1 MLVKTLLFLLVL
13 FPLLVSG
20 QTNTNNPFSSRGIGE
35 TNPLTHSIFG
45 ALGNVSTALIDSAQ
59 LNPENPSSYS
69 FLGKGQ
75 PIFSIGLA
83 SNFSNFKQDKITSAA
98 HFLSINHLT
107 LGMAVSKRFGICFGL
122 KPYAST
128 GYQLQSN
135 QISGKD
141 TLIKDTLNY
150 SYTGSG
156 GFSNA
161 YFGLA
166 IKLLTHHRHHLSL
179 GSNFGYIF
187 GTNSNEITTTMSTA
201 TLGGIRDQTL
211 QIKALNIDFGASY
224 LYRIT
229 SDHDLV
235 LGITYTPTQSF
246 SSTYNNTLIYAGNTK
261 NVLGNDTL
269 QNTTL
274 HGNLKTASTL
284 SFGFK
289 YDFTKKNK
297 EINNSNK
304 SPQLQLSGEI
314 KLTDWNTYN
323 NTFSNETF
331 KNTIQYGLGFQF
343 APHFDFLDRS
353 KDINLI
359 HRMKY
364 RIGGVY
370 QTLPWSDQQ
379 IQLTNKAVTFGVGIP
394 IINQF
399 SSSSINLSCL
409 YGQRWNGL
417 ATTLKEDY
425 FSFNIGVNITPAS
438 YERWFK
444 KNKID

>member
-1 MLVKTLLFLLVL
+1 MLIKTALLLLAL
-13 FPLLVSG
+13 SPLLLNG
-20 QTNTNNPFSSRGIGE
+20 QTNTNTPYSSRGIGE
-35 TNPLTHSIFG
+35 LNPLTHSIFG

-59 LNPENPSSYS
+59 LNPENPSSYA

-83 SNFSNFKQDKITSAA
+83 SNFSKFQQNKITSAA

-107 LGMAVSKRFGICFGL
+107 LGMAVSNRLGICFGL

-128 GYQLQSN
+128 GYEIKS
-135 QISGKD
+135 IGVSEKD
-141 TLIKDTLNY
+141 TVNY
-150 SYTGSG
+150 TYTGSG

-166 IKLLTHHRHHLSL
+166 VKLFTHHKHNVSL
-179 GSNFGYIF
+179 GSNIGYIF
-187 GTNSNEITTTMSTA
+187 GTNSNQLTTSLSNTSY
-201 TLGGIRDQTL
+201 GGIRDRVI
-211 QIKALNIDFGASY
+211 QIKALNTDFGVSY
-224 LYRIT
+224 FYRIAN
-229 SDHDLV
+229 DHDLV
-235 LGITYTPTQSF
+235 LGVTYTPSQSF
-246 SSTYNNTLIYAGNTK
+246 SSSYNNSLIYAQNTN
-261 NVLGNDTL
+261 NVLSNDTL
-269 QNTTL
+269 QNTL
-274 HGNLKTASTL
+274 LSDKIKTASSI

-289 YDFTKKNK
+289 YDFTKKNT

-314 KLTDWNTYN
+314 KLIDWSRYSNKFFSETFN
-323 NTFSNETF
+323 NTV
-331 KNTIQYGLGFQF
+331 QYGLGFQF

-364 RIGGVY
+364 RIGGLY
-370 QTLPWSDQQ
+370 QTLPWSDQA
-379 IQLTNKAVTFGVGIP
+379 IQLINKAFTFGIGIP

-399 SSSSINLSCL
+399 SSSSVNLSCL
-409 YGQRWNGL
+409 LGQRWNGL
-417 ATTLKEDY
+417 ESTLKENY

>member
-1 MLVKTLLFLLVL
+1 MLFKTLLILLAL
-13 FPLLVSG
+13 SPLLLNG
-20 QTNTNNPFSSRGIGE
+20 QTNTNSPYSSRGIGE
-35 TNPLTHSIFG
+35 INPLTHSIFG
-45 ALGNVSTALIDSAQ
+45 ALGNVSSALIDSAQ

-83 SNFSNFKQDKITSAA
+83 SNFSKFQENKTKSSS
-98 HFLSINHLT
+98 HFLSINYLT
-107 LGMAVSKRFGICFGL
+107 LGMAVSNRFGICFGL
-122 KPYAST
+122 KPYSSS
-128 GYQLQSN
+128 GYEVKN
-135 QISGKD
+135 HQITGKD
-141 TLIKDTLNY
+141 TLHYL
-150 SYTGSG
+150 YTGSG

-166 IKLLTHHRHHLSL
+166 IKLITHHKHHLSL
-179 GSNFGYIF
+179 GSNLGYIF
-187 GTNSNEITTTMSTA
+187 GTNSNQIITTLSST
-201 TLGGIRDQTL
+201 TFGGIRDRTL
-211 QIKALNIDFGASY
+211 QIKALNLDYGMSY
-224 LYRIT
+224 LYRIA

-235 LGITYTPTQSF
+235 LGITYTPSQSF
-246 SSTYNNTLIYAGNTK
+246 SSTYNNTLIYAVNTK
-261 NVLGNDTL
+261 NILGNDTL
-269 QNTTL
+269 QNTAL
-274 HGNLKTASTL
+274 KGNIQTASSV

-304 SPQLQLSGEI
+304 SPQLQLSGDI
-314 KLTDWNTYN
+314 KLTDWNSYS
-323 NTFSNETF
+323 NTFTNETF

-353 KDINLI
+353 KNINLI

-379 IQLTNKAVTFGVGIP
+379 IQLTNKALTFGIGIP

-399 SSSSINLSCL
+399 SSSSINLSFL

-417 ATTLKEDY
+417 ETTLRENY
-425 FSFNIGVNITPAS
+425 FSFNFGVNITPAS

>member
-1 MLVKTLLFLLVL
+1 MLVKILLISLALS
-13 FPLLVSG
+13 PLLLNG
-20 QTNTNNPFSSRGIGE
+20 QTNTNNPYSSRGIGE
-35 TNPLTHSIFG
+35 INPLTHSIFG

-83 SNFSNFKQDKITSAA
+83 STFSKFQESTTTSSS
-98 HFLSINHLT
+98 HFLSINYLT
-107 LGMAVSKRFGICFGL
+107 LGMAVNKRFGICFGL

-128 GYQLQSN
+128 GYQLQN
-135 QISGKD
+135 KQISGKD
-141 TLIKDTLNY
+141 TLNY
-150 SYTGSG
+150 TYTGSG

-166 IKLLTHHRHHLSL
+166 FKLITHHRHHLSL
-179 GSNFGYIF
+179 GSNLGYIF
-187 GTNSNEITTTMSTA
+187 GTNSNEITTTMSTSI
-201 TLGGIRDQTL
+201 LGGIRDRSL
-211 QIKALNIDFGASY
+211 QIKALNLDFGASY
-224 LYRIT
+224 LYRIA

-235 LGITYTPTQSF
+235 LGMTYTPSQSF
-246 SSTYNNTLIYAGNTK
+246 SSIYNNTLIYALNT
-261 NVLGNDTL
+261 NNILGNDTL
-269 QNTTL
+269 QNISL
-274 HGNLKTASTL
+274 KGNLKTSSTL
-284 SFGFK
+284 TFGFK

-304 SPQLQLSGEI
+304 SPQLQLSADI
-314 KLTDWNTYN
+314 KLTDWNTYSN
-323 NTFSNETF
+323 SFTNETF

-379 IQLTNKAVTFGVGIP
+379 IQLTNKALTFGLGIP

-417 ATTLKEDY
+417 ETSLKENY
-425 FSFNIGVNITPAS
+425 FSFNFGVNITPAS

>member
-13 FPLLVSG
+13 SPFLLTG
-20 QTNTNNPFSSRGIGE
+20 QTNTNNPFSARGIGE
-35 TNPLTHSIFG
+35 TNPLTHPIFG

-83 SNFSNFKQDKITSAA
+83 SNFSNFKQDKITSTSN
-98 HFLSINHLT
+98 FLSINYLT
-107 LGMAVSKRFGICFGL
+107 LGMAVNKRFGICFGL

-128 GYQLQSN
+128 GYQVKSY
-135 QISGKD
+135 QIFG
-141 TLIKDTLNY
+141 KDTLNY
-150 SYTGSG
+150 IYTGSG

-166 IKLLTHHRHHLSL
+166 YKLVTHHRHHLSL
-179 GSNFGYIF
+179 GSNLGYIF
-187 GTNSNEITTTMSTA
+187 GTNSNEVSTKLSNI
-201 TLGGIRDQTL
+201 TLGGISDRTL
-211 QIKALNIDFGASY
+211 QIKTLNLDFGASY
-224 LYRIT
+224 LYRIA

-235 LGITYTPTQSF
+235 LGITYTPSQSF
-246 SSTYNNTLIYAGNTK
+246 SSIYNNTLIYAKKTND
-261 NVLGNDTL
+261 VSGNDTL
-269 QNTTL
+269 QNISIK
-274 HGNLKTASTL
+274 GNIKTASSIT
-284 SFGFK
+284 FGFK

-314 KLTDWNTYN
+314 KLTDWSAY
-323 NTFSNETF
+323 SNAFTSETF

-359 HRMKY
+359 HRLKY

-379 IQLTNKAVTFGVGIP
+379 IQLTNKALTFGVGIP

-417 ATTLKEDY
+417 ETSLKENY
-425 FSFNIGVNITPAS
+425 FSFNFGVNITPAS

>member
-1 MLVKTLLFLLVL
+1 MLIKTFLFLLVL
-13 FPLLVSG
+13 SPFFIIG

-35 TNPLTHSIFG
+35 INPLTHSIFG
-45 ALGNVSTALIDSAQ
+45 ALGNVSSALIDSAQ
-59 LNPENPSSYS
+59 LNSENPSSYS

-83 SNFSNFKQDKITSAA
+83 SNFSTFKQVNITGAS
-98 HFLSINHLT
+98 HFIAINYLT
-107 LGMAVSKRFGICFGL
+107 LGMAVNQRFGICFGL

-128 GYQLQSN
+128 GYQLKSN
-135 QISGKD
+135 KIAG
-141 TLIKDTLNY
+141 TDTLNY
-150 SYTGSG
+150 LYTGSG

-161 YFGLA
+161 YFGLS
-166 IKLLTHHRHHLSL
+166 IKLLTHHKHHLSI
-179 GSNFGYIF
+179 GSNLGYIF
-187 GTNSNEITTTMSTA
+187 GTNKNEITTTMSTSN
-201 TLGGIRDQTL
+201 LGGIRERTL
-211 QIKALNIDFGASY
+211 QIKAMNIDFGMSY
-224 LYRIT
+224 LYRIA

-235 LGITYTPTQSF
+235 LGLTYTPSQSF
-246 SSTYNNTLIYAGNTK
+246 SSTYNNALIYAVSTN

-269 QNTTL
+269 QNTL
-274 HGNLKTASTL
+274 IKEKIQTAASI

-297 EINNSNK
+297 ELNNSNK
-304 SPQLQLSGEI
+304 SPQLQISGEI
-314 KLTDWNTYN
+314 KLTDWSAYN
-323 NTFSNETF
+323 NPYTVENF
-331 KNTIQYGLGFQF
+331 KNTIQYGVGFQY

-364 RIGGVY
+364 RIGAVY
-370 QTLPWSDQQ
+370 QTLPWFDQQ
-379 IQLTNKAVTFGVGIP
+379 IQLTNKALTFGLGIP

-409 YGQRWNGL
+409 YGQRWNGIE
-417 ATTLKEDY
+417 TSLKENY
-425 FSFNIGVNITPAS
+425 FSFNFGVNITPAS

>member
-1 MLVKTLLFLLVL
+1 MLLKTLLILLVL
-13 FPLLVSG
+13 SPLLLNG
-20 QTNTNNPFSSRGIGE
+20 QTNTNNPYSSRGIGE
-35 TNPLTHSIFG
+35 INPLTHSIFG
-45 ALGNVSTALIDSAQ
+45 ALGNVSSALIDSAQ

-83 SNFSNFKQDKITSAA
+83 SNFSKFQESKTTSSSN
-98 HFLSINHLT
+98 FLSINYLT
-107 LGMAVSKRFGICFGL
+107 LGMAVSNRFGICFGL
-122 KPYAST
+122 KPYSST
-128 GYQLQSN
+128 GYEVKN
-135 QISGKD
+135 HQITGND
-141 TLIKDTLNY
+141 TLHYLYK
-150 SYTGSG
+150 GSG

-166 IKLLTHHRHHLSL
+166 IKLITHDKHHLSF
-179 GSNFGYIF
+179 GSNLGYIF
-187 GTNSNEITTTMSTA
+187 GTNSNQITTTLSST
-201 TLGGIRDQTL
+201 TFGGIRDRTL
-211 QIKALNIDFGASY
+211 QIKALNLDYGMSY
-224 LYRIT
+224 LYRIA

-235 LGITYTPTQSF
+235 LGITYSPSQSF
-246 SSTYNNTLIYAGNTK
+246 SSTYNNTLIYAVNTK

-269 QNTTL
+269 QNNNL
-274 HGNLKTASTL
+274 KGNLQTASSV

-304 SPQLQLSGEI
+304 SPQLQLSGDI
-314 KLTDWNTYN
+314 KLTDWNSYS
-323 NTFSNETF
+323 NTFTNETF

-353 KDINLI
+353 KNINLI

-379 IQLTNKAVTFGVGIP
+379 IQLTNKALTFGIGIP

-399 SSSSINLSCL
+399 SSSSINLSFL

-417 ATTLKEDY
+417 ETTLRENY
-425 FSFNIGVNITPAS
+425 FSFNFGVNITPAS

>member
-1 MLVKTLLFLLVL
+1 MLIKTLLFLLVL
-13 FPLLVSG
+13 SPLLIHG

-35 TNPLTHSIFG
+35 TNPLTHPIFG

-59 LNPENPSSYS
+59 LNPENPSSYT

-83 SNFSNFKQDKITSAA
+83 SNFSTFKQDKITSSS
-98 HFLSINHLT
+98 HFIAINYLT
-107 LGMAVSKRFGICFGL
+107 LGMAVSQRFGICFGL

-128 GYQLQSN
+128 GYQLKSN
-135 QISGKD
+135 KIAGS
-141 TLIKDTLNY
+141 DTLNY
-150 SYTGSG
+150 LYTGSG

-161 YFGLA
+161 YFGFSF
-166 IKLLTHHRHHLSL
+166 KLLTHHKHHLSI
-179 GSNFGYIF
+179 GSNLGYIF
-187 GTNSNEITTTMSTA
+187 GTNKNEITTTMSTSN
-201 TLGGIRDQTL
+201 LGGIRERSL
-211 QIKALNIDFGASY
+211 QIKAMNIDFGMSY
-224 LYRIT
+224 LYRIA

-235 LGITYTPTQSF
+235 LGLTYTPSHSF
-246 SSTYNNTLIYAGNTK
+246 SSTYNNALIYAVSIN

-269 QNTTL
+269 QNTSMKGKIQTV
-274 HGNLKTASTL
+274 SSV

-297 EINNSNK
+297 ELNNSNK
-304 SPQLQLSGEI
+304 SPQLQISGEI
-314 KLTDWNTYN
+314 RLTDWSTFN
-323 NTFSNETF
+323 NPYTVETF
-331 KNTIQYGLGFQF
+331 KNTIQYGLGFQY

-364 RIGGVY
+364 RIGAVY
-370 QTLPWSDQQ
+370 QTLPWLDQQ
-379 IQLTNKAVTFGVGIP
+379 IQLTNKALTFGLGIP

-409 YGQRWNGL
+409 YGQRWNGIE
-417 ATTLKEDY
+417 TSLKENY
-425 FSFNIGVNITPAS
+425 FSFNFGVNITPAS